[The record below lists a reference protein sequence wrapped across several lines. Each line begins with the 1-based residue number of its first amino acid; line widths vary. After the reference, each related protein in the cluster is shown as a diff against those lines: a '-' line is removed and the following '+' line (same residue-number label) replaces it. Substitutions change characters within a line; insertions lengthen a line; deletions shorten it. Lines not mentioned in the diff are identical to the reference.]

1 VRGRVDAVS
10 ERERRIGA
18 NEAIFREVNERIE
31 EINRT
36 FAMLTETMEIMCE
49 CGSLRCAEM
58 ISISLSEYERIRS
71 DPTLFA
77 IVTGHDAPDVESV
90 VEQQD
95 GFDVV
100 RKHPG
105 EPQAVAEATD
115 PRA

>member
-1 VRGRVDAVS
+1 VT

-36 FAMLTETMEIMCE
+36 FSTLTDSMKIMCE
-49 CGSLRCAEM
+49 CGGAGCAEM
-58 ISISLSEYERIRS
+58 ISIHVSEYEQVRS
-71 DPTLFA
+71 DPTLFV
-77 IVTGHDAPDVESV
+77 IVPGHEAPDVEDV
-90 VEQQD
+90 VERHE

-105 EPQAVAEATD
+105 EPAAIAEATSL
-115 PRA
+115 RS

>member
-1 VRGRVDAVS
+1 VS

-18 NEAIFREVNERIE
+18 NEAIFREVNERLE

-36 FAMLTETMEIMCE
+36 FSTVTRSMEIMCE
-49 CGSLRCAEM
+49 CGDMSCAQM
-58 ISISLSEYERIRS
+58 LSIPLADYERIRS

-77 IVTGHDAPDVESV
+77 VLSGHETAAVESV
-90 VEQQD
+90 VEQQQ

-105 EPQAVAEATD
+105 EPALLAEATD

>member
-1 VRGRVDAVS
+1 MG

-18 NEAIFREVNERIE
+18 NEAIFREVNERVE

-36 FAMLTETMEIMCE
+36 FAVRTETMEIMCE

-58 ISISLSEYERIRS
+58 IPISVSEYERIRS

-77 IVTGHDAPDVESV
+77 IVPGHEAPNVEDV
-90 VEQQD
+90 VERQS

-105 EPQAVAEATD
+105 EPTAIAEATD